1 MRRILALIL
10 VCVSVIGCL
19 CSNAGAIGDTGIG
32 KKASAVEEQMIM
44 RASGSFNMNVGA
56 HRKTAADTSFP
67 LAAGETVHIRANYAP
82 ENASLDF
89 GLIDPDGIFHYINVN
104 TGSID
109 VTIEVPENGNYT
121 FAIRNNSDE
130 TVKVSGIVRY

>member
-121 FAIRNNSDE
+121 FAIRN
-130 TVKVSGIVRY
+130 